1 MPGNDQSA
9 LNDGYCNELRKTRG
23 RLFESYAWSI
33 ARSVRKLNHSV
44 EERVFIL
51 LGSQVPLILALCGS
65 KFQLFGGGMSLLS
78 TKAVFHKCILACFV
92 FDIVAAAGTRS
103 KLSAVLHTPL
113 DEAPGWYKNF
123 PPWWMN
129 QRVDM
134 SKYTHETA
142 TPGGLMPMTSSSPV
156 GQFHTN
162 LKSTQQSLRIVP
174 PPGAPP
180 PSVEKLY
187 SSMQSPQDR
196 GQPLGGSRN
205 GLFERIQSS
214 GGEPTQEAEP
224 EKKEDKKEDVQ
235 KEEICRLV
243 CFKDGCSATR
253 SNPIGRYN
261 KENKLPFS
269 SWTMKEPKVAKKCCA
284 LSNNHC
290 DRCCLNN

>member
-51 LGSQVPLILALCGS
+51 LASQVPLILALCGS
-65 KFQLFGGGMSLLS
+65 RFQLFGGGMSLLS

-187 SSMQSPQDR
+187 SSMY
-196 GQPLGGSRN
+196 LHKTEGSLLVGAETVCSSVSKAVGEN
-205 GLFERIQSS
+205 QLKKQNPKKKRI
-214 GGEPTQEAEP
+214 
-224 EKKEDKKEDVQ
+224 KKRMYKKRKYAD
-235 KEEICRLV
+235 
-243 CFKDGCSATR
+243 
-253 SNPIGRYN
+253 
-261 KENKLPFS
+261 
-269 SWTMKEPKVAKKCCA
+269 
-284 LSNNHC
+284 
-290 DRCCLNN
+290 